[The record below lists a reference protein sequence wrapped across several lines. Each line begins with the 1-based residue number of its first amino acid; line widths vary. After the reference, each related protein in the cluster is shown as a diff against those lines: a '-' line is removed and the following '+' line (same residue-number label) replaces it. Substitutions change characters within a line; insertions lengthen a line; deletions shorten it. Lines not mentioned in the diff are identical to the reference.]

1 MDEIF
6 VLRQIFQ
13 KTWEFDKEIHILFID
28 FRKAY
33 DSIHRT
39 FLIKII
45 REFNFPQ
52 KLIKLVEISIMET
65 FIKVKVGSSQ
75 TEPIL
80 VKSGLR
86 QGDSMLLV
94 LFNIV
99 LEKVIRAMKVRPDKG
114 VKLQDS
120 SIGLLAYADDLV
132 LMEESPNVLKSL
144 FDRLQRLAAKV
155 GLQINETK
163 TEYMVVG
170 RRETAGAYPSLNV
183 RNYVFNRAKQFKYLG
198 SVITEKNSQGNIS
211 KDTCWQ

>member
-1 MDEIF
+1 VTYKVFSNCVSSKLKEKSEEIIGDYQGGFRPGKSTTDQIF

-13 KTWEFDKEIHILFID
+13 KIWEFDKEIYILFID

-33 DSIHRT
+33 DSIHRNS
-39 FLIKII
+39 LINIM

-65 FIKVKVGSSQ
+65 FIKVKLGSSQ

-86 QGDSMLLV
+86 QGDSMSPV

-99 LEKVIRAMKVRPDKG
+99 LEKVIRAMNVGPDEG

-132 LMEESPNVLKSL
+132 L
-144 FDRLQRLAAKV
+144 
-155 GLQINETK
+155 
-163 TEYMVVG
+163 
-170 RRETAGAYPSLNV
+170 
-183 RNYVFNRAKQFKYLG
+183 
-198 SVITEKNSQGNIS
+198 
-211 KDTCWQ
+211 